1 MNVKSFGNAKRKKY
15 SFQKCTLIP
24 CLKRKPLRFT
34 LIELLVVIAI
44 IAILAGMLLPALN
57 KAREKAQD
65 VNCLANLKQLGL
77 GHLMYTEDNLGYFG
91 KTVVNYTCAWYD
103 LSYGPLMTGKYFPRK
118 LRQKNGSLLDCKR
131 VLYPAEQTTSAEKNR
146 AMSAYGLTRDL
157 GNLKVMPH
165 VSTKA
170 IFADA
175 YSYEI
180 NYENWNN
187 VDGKFNGAVY
197 PAHNGGVPNLVFADG
212 HARSYRG
219 MKLIPTGGQNAR
231 YRCFFFGRPTGVEA
245 DWFNFF
251 MKYADKN

>member
-1 MNVKSFGNAKRKKY
+1 MNRQQPLSSISY
-15 SFQKCTLIP
+15 
-24 CLKRKPLRFT
+24 LKRKPLRFT

-57 KAREKAQD
+57 KAKEKAQD

-77 GHLMYTEDNLGYFG
+77 GHLMYVEDNLGYFG
-91 KTVVNYTCAWYD
+91 QSLVSSAYAWYD
-103 LSYGPLMTGKYFPRK
+103 LTYGPLMNGKYFPKK
-118 LRQKNGSLLDCKR
+118 LRQQNGSLLDCRR
-131 VLYPAEQTTSAEKNR
+131 VLYPAKQTTQAEKNR
-146 AMSAYGLTRDL
+146 AQNSYGLTRDL

-165 VSTKA
+165 ISTKA
-170 IFADA
+170 IFSDA
-175 YSYEI
+175 YSYEV
-180 NYENWNN
+180 NYESWNN
-187 VDGKFNGAVY
+187 PNGNFNGAVY

-219 MKLIPTGGQNAR
+219 MKQIPTGGQNSR
-231 YRCFFFGRPTGVEA
+231 YRCFFFGEPTSVEA